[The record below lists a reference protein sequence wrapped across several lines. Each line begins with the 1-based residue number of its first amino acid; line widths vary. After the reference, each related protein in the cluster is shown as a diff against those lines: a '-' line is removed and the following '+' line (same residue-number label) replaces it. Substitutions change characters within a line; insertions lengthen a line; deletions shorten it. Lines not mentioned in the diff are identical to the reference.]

1 MHNFVKFVTIGC
13 VKNKIEDVKKKAV
26 PILREAGVTR
36 SSLFGSVVRGE
47 ARKDS
52 DIDMLVELPRGI
64 SLFDFVDLQLKLEHA
79 LNRKVDL
86 GEFSTIKPRLRDYIL
101 KEAVQIL

>member
-1 MHNFVKFVTIGC
+1 MKT
-13 VKNKIEDVKKKAV
+13 DVAYIKEKAMPV
-26 PILREAGVTR
+26 LKEAGVTR
-36 SSLFGSVVRGE
+36 SSVFGSVVRGE
-47 ARKDS
+47 ARGDS
-52 DIDMLVELPRGI
+52 DIDMLVELPKGM
-64 SLFDFVDLQLKLEHA
+64 SLFDFVDLQLKLEQV

>member
-1 MHNFVKFVTIGC
+1 M
-13 VKNKIEDVKKKAV
+13 KNKIEEVKNKTV
-26 PILREAGVTR
+26 PILRKAGVIR

-47 ARKDS
+47 AGDDS
-52 DIDMLVELPRGI
+52 DIDMLVELPKGI
-64 SLFDFVDLQLKLEHA
+64 SLFDFVDLQLKLEQA